1 MNWRL
6 AAARCGLSL
15 LWLQGCGSTVDP
27 VGYNGDG
34 PPADADAHLRPL
46 RGPSTYPNAFRDVLG
61 KTEAEI
67 TTRVNTTFNQ
77 LFHGNPLSEA
87 IYFQDGDNAY
97 VRDIL
102 HGDIRSEGMGLG
114 MMITVELDRR
124 QEFDALFRYAKQ
136 ELQFTS
142 GPNRGYFRSRCD
154 LLNGST
160 AECLDPYGLQQV
172 VMALI
177 FAHGRWGSDSGE
189 LDYEA
194 EALSLFDVMRNKEAQ
209 NGGIKE
215 GVTDTFDTTTKL
227 VFDFPNESAA
237 DFTRPVVEM
246 PAYYELWAQATG
258 DSFYVGAAVAARQYW
273 KLVANEKTG
282 LMPVRAFFDGEPLA
296 DWDNF
301 NPEAYRVHFNLALD
315 RIWFGGDEWHVD
327 ESNRLLDFFTAEG
340 IDTYGRIYTLE
351 GEVVQAA
358 RDPSLIASN
367 GPVALISTHAEREAF
382 IQAIWELPTP
392 VAEGRYYSG
401 VLQLLALITLSGR
414 FRVY

>member
-6 AAARCGLSL
+6 AAARLSLSL
-15 LWLQGCGSTVDP
+15 LWLQGCGTTVDP

-34 PPADADAHLRPL
+34 PSADARLRPL

-77 LFHGNPLSEA
+77 LFHGNLLSEA
-87 IYFQDGDNAY
+87 IYFEEGDTAY

-102 HGDIRSEGMGLG
+102 HGDIRTEGMGLG
-114 MMITVELDRR
+114 MIITVELDRR
-124 QEFDALFRYAKQ
+124 PEFDALFRYAKQ
-136 ELQFTS
+136 QLQFTS
-142 GPNRGYFRSRCD
+142 GPNSGYFRSRCD
-154 LLNGST
+154 LLSGST
-160 AECLDPYGLQQV
+160 AECLDPYGLQQLL
-172 VMALI
+172 MALI

-189 LDYEA
+189 IDYEA

-209 NGGIKE
+209 NGGIKD
-215 GVTDTFDTTTKL
+215 GVTNTFDAETKL

-237 DFTRPVVEM
+237 GFTRPVVEM

-258 DSFYVGAAVAARQYW
+258 DSFYGGAAVAAREYW
-273 KLVANEKTG
+273 KRVANEETG

-296 DWDNF
+296 DWRNF

-315 RIWFGGDEWHVD
+315 RVWFGSDDWHVE
-327 ESNRLLDFFTAEG
+327 ESNRLLDFFSAEG
-340 IDTYGRIYTLE
+340 VATYGRIYTLE
-351 GEVVQAA
+351 GELLQAG
-358 RDPSLIASN
+358 REPSLIACN
-367 GPVALISTHAEREAF
+367 GPVALISTHAERSAF
-382 IQAIWELPTP
+382 IQAVWDMP
-392 VAEGRYYSG
+392 VQTGEGRYYSG
-401 VLQLLALITLSGR
+401 MLQLLALITLSGR

>member
-6 AAARCGLSL
+6 AAAARFSLSL
-15 LWLQGCGSTVDP
+15 LWLQGCGTTVDA

-34 PPADADAHLRPL
+34 SPADAHLRPL

-67 TTRVNTTFNQ
+67 TTRINVTFNQ
-77 LFHGNPLSEA
+77 LFHGNLLSEA
-87 IYFQDGDNAY
+87 VYFEDGDKAY

-102 HGDIRSEGMGLG
+102 HGDIRTEGMGFG
-114 MMITVELDRR
+114 MIITVELDRR
-124 QEFDALFRYAKQ
+124 QEFDALFRYAKE

-154 LLNGST
+154 LLNGGT
-160 AECLDPYGLQQV
+160 AECLDPYGLQHL

-189 LDYEA
+189 IDYEA
-194 EALSLFDVMRNKEAQ
+194 EALALFDVMRNKEAQ
-209 NGGIKE
+209 NGGIVE
-215 GVTDTFDTTTKL
+215 GVTNTFDANTKL

-237 DFTRPVVEM
+237 GFTRPVVEM

-258 DSFYVGAAVAARQYW
+258 DSFYAGAAVAARDYW
-273 KLVANEKTG
+273 KLVANQETG
-282 LMPVRAFFDGEPLA
+282 LMPVRAFFDGAPLP
-296 DWDNF
+296 DWENF
-301 NPEAYRVHFNLALD
+301 NPEAYRVHFNVSHD
-315 RIWFGGDEWHVD
+315 RIWFGSDDWHVE
-327 ESNRLLDFFTAEG
+327 ESNRLLDFFSSEG
-340 IDTYGRIYTLE
+340 IASYGRIYTLE
-351 GEVVQAA
+351 GELLQAG

-367 GPVALISTHAEREAF
+367 GPVALIATHGERNAF
-382 IQAIWELPTP
+382 IQAVWEMP
-392 VAEGRYYSG
+392 VPVGEGRYYAG
-401 VLQLLALITLSGR
+401 MLQLLSLITLSGR